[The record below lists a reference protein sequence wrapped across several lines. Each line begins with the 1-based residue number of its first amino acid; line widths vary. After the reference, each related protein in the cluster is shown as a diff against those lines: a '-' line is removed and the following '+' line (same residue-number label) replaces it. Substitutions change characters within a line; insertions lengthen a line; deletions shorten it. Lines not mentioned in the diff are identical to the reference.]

1 MYIGDEKSKPYEKSV
16 RIFAPTDKDRPPIY
30 CPSQTLYGT
39 RSEDDS
45 AQFMIYIAINFC
57 YLFVS
62 KNGFLNIERV
72 YI

>member
-1 MYIGDEKSKPYEKSV
+1 MLYQHVYIVDEKSKLYEKSV

-45 AQFMIYIAINFC
+45 AQFMI
-57 YLFVS
+57 
-62 KNGFLNIERV
+62 
-72 YI
+72 